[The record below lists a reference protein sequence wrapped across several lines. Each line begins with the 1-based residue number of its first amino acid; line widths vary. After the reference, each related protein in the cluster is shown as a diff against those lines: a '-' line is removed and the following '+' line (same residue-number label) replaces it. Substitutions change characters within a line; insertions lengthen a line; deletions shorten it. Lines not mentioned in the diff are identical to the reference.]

1 MLAWGWTHKE
11 CNSRPLRY
19 GAKHN
24 FSPKNRHKVWNLER
38 DYSHSTEYD
47 AGLSN
52 DALLLDK
59 PASKNGELGHHLDL
73 IFAIHTFILD
83 FLVDVKRLESN

>member
-1 MLAWGWTHKE
+1 MFCIRNDHLFSQVKI
-11 CNSRPLRY
+11 NSKQTL
-19 GAKHN
+19 
-24 FSPKNRHKVWNLER
+24 PKLVF
-38 DYSHSTEYD
+38 HSTEYD

-73 IFAIHTFILD
+73 IFAIYTFILD
-83 FLVDVKRLESN
+83 FLVDVKRLVSN